1 MTSSKKKI
9 DFKRKWIKENVIL
22 LKTCYPK
29 VSREKLEKI
38 LEDIYDKNIKTEP
51 IIMKDTY
58 RNVDYASD
66 SLTLTEFCDAKK
78 PLMAGNGVLI
88 DRDGEN
94 PAIKMLNE
102 MGDRRKQ
109 FKDTMKTF
117 DENSYEFG
125 MYNLFQNNEKVKM
138 NAWYGI
144 NGAPTSLFFNLECAT
159 AITGKGRHLISVATI
174 AFDTFLGGNIKFL
187 DMNDCLYY
195 IKNILSEQSD
205 RKFKDKDVLD
215 HNISK
220 YQLKQRLIN
229 LFENKYDCNEILL
242 GRIINNLDKEDI
254 NRIYYKNN
262 LMEFCSNSMIK
273 EKIREYVL
281 SVDVYVLPDGE
292 KAPEELKNKMAYVW
306 KYLEEYVVY
315 NHQYVDRVYRVLN
328 KTRKSVL
335 VIDTDSNMLDLY
347 PWVTFVKQ
355 NILSKED
362 IKSKNEADLN
372 NVIIFTMCFHLSR
385 MIRMVLEKYLKY
397 CNVKKERRHLL
408 DMKNEYLFSTMLITE
423 VKKNYA
429 SVIEYKEG
437 KNMHGKVDMK
447 GLPIRKSS
455 TNKIAAARF
464 EEILENDI
472 LKTKHINLLDI
483 LVKLNDFEQEI
494 RESLNRGE
502 QKFLKPVR
510 VSDIEAYKDPLS
522 ESGIRGAMAWEE
534 IYPEKAIVLPESF
547 YLVKLTVFKPDDLYK
562 ITDENVR
569 EIVRKYI
576 FENEEPRIRAKGLYI
591 LAIPRDEKIPDWAIP
606 CIDVDTIV
614 EDTMRSF
621 MGVMRALGISNIYK
635 SSNSEQFSNYIMI

>member
-1 MTSSKKKI
+1 MACSKEKM
-9 DFKRKWIKENVIL
+9 DFKHKWIRENVVL
-22 LKTCYPK
+22 LRICYPK

-38 LEDIYDKNIKTEP
+38 LSDIYDKRVKSDP

-58 RNVDYASD
+58 RNVEYTSD
-66 SLTLTEFCDAKK
+66 SLTLTEFCDVKK

-94 PAIKMLNE
+94 PAIKMLND
-102 MGDRRKQ
+102 MGDRRKE
-109 FKDTMKTF
+109 FKDIMKTF

-195 IKNILSEQSD
+195 IKNIVSEQSD
-205 RKFKDKDVLD
+205 RKFRDKDILD
-215 HNISK
+215 HNVTK
-220 YQLKQRLIN
+220 YQLKQRLIS
-229 LFENKYDCNEILL
+229 LFENRYDCNEILL
-242 GRIINNLDKEDI
+242 NRIINNLDKEDI

-262 LMEFCSNSMIK
+262 LIEFCNNSFIK
-273 EKIREYVL
+273 EKIREYTL

-292 KAPEELKNKMAYVW
+292 KAPKELKDKMAFVW
-306 KYLEEYVVY
+306 DYLEEYVVY

-347 PWVTFVKQ
+347 PWVTFVRN
-355 NILSKED
+355 NILTKDD
-362 IKSKNEADLN
+362 IKTKNSDDLN

-385 MIRMVLEKYLKY
+385 MIRLVLDKYLKY

-429 SVIEYKEG
+429 SIIEYKEG
-437 KNMHGKVDMK
+437 KNMHGKMDVK

-455 TNKIAAARF
+455 TNKIAAAKF
-464 EEILENDI
+464 EEILKNDI
-472 LKTKHINLLDI
+472 LNAKKINLLDI

-494 RESLNRGE
+494 RDSLNRGE

-522 ESGIRGAMAWEE
+522 EGGIRGAMAWEA
-534 IYPEKAIVLPESF
+534 IYPDRAIVLPDSF
-547 YLVKLTVFKPDDLYK
+547 YLVKLTVFKPDDLRK
-562 ITDENVR
+562 IPDER
-569 EIVRKYI
+569 IRKIVKENI
-576 FENEEPRIRAKGLYI
+576 FENPEQRIRAKGLYI
-591 LAIPRDEKIPDWAIP
+591 LAIPRYEKLPDWAIP

-614 EDTMRSF
+614 EDTMRAF
-621 MGVMRALGISNIYK
+621 MGVMKALGISNIYK
-635 SSNSEQFSNYIMI
+635 SSGSEQFSNYIMI